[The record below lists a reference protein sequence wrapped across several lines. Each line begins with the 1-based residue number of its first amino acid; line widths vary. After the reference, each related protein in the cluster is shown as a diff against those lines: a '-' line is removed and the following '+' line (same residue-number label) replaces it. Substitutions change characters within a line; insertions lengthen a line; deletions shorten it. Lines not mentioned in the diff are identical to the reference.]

1 MRLLAQSGFIDFGE
15 TKQYSF
21 VRYKLIYFHITME
34 EGTVNEAKLFV
45 PEWIR
50 NELEAKS
57 FVYCTLECFNT
68 EGKLH
73 LVHEDYEAHSP
84 YGDASIFLV
93 NSLNNVINNGLS
105 HYLMVRVKL
114 MDTKVTL
121 RVVKDVPGLY
131 NQ

>member
-1 MRLLAQSGFIDFGE
+1 
-15 TKQYSF
+15 
-21 VRYKLIYFHITME
+21 ME
-34 EGTVNEAKLFV
+34 EGIVNEAKLFV

-50 NELEAKS
+50 NELEAKN
-57 FVYCTLECFNT
+57 FVYCTLACFNT

-105 HYLMVRVKL
+105 HYLVVRVKL
-114 MDTKVTL
+114 MGTKVIL
-121 RVVKDVPGLY
+121 RVVKEVAGLY

>member
-1 MRLLAQSGFIDFGE
+1 
-15 TKQYSF
+15 
-21 VRYKLIYFHITME
+21 ME
-34 EGTVNEAKLFV
+34 EGIVNEAKLFV

-50 NELEAKS
+50 NELEAKK
-57 FVYCTLECFNT
+57 FVYCTLKCFNT

-73 LVHEDYEAHSP
+73 LVHEDYETYSLYVEAL
-84 YGDASIFLV
+84 IFLG